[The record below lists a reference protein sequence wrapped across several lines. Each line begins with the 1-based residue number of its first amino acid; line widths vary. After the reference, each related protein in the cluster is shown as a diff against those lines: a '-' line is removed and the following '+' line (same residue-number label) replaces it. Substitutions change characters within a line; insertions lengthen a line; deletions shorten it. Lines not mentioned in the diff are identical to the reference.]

1 MKRYFLTGCTGF
13 IGTAIVRE
21 LCKRDDTESITLLT
35 RNPQARYGFYEIDK
49 RISFY
54 VGNIVDCMLPKL
66 SLIDM
71 DFTHIIHGS
80 NESQLAEPHSN
91 YYAMVEGTNRLL
103 DWVFG
108 TLNRGG
114 GMVPEMLFLSSGAAS
129 EGATSYGQGK
139 RVSEKLVEQTRFGK
153 IARIY
158 TLIGENTPPQYAAGL
173 FIRQAIQDGE
183 VTVKGGARA
192 IRSYLHTEDCARWLL
207 EVLKN
212 GRSERAYDIGSKTP
226 YYIKDVAHLVA
237 EVFGVPLRVIDDASE
252 EPNVYLPDTSGAVE
266 LGLQETI
273 SLKQAL
279 ESIRDDYRIRN
290 SHLETPAA
298 A

>member
-13 IGTAIVRE
+13 IGSAIVRE

-35 RNPQARYGFYEIDK
+35 RDPQARYGFYEIDK
-49 RISFY
+49 RISLY
-54 VGNIVDCMLPKL
+54 VGDITTCLLPKL
-66 SLIDM
+66 SLVDM

-80 NESQLAEPHSN
+80 NESQIADPHSN
-91 YYAMVEGTNRLL
+91 YYTMVEGTNRLL
-103 DWVFG
+103 EWVFG
-108 TLNRGG
+108 TLNRDG
-114 GMVPEMLFLSSGAAS
+114 GMVPKMLFLSSGAARD
-129 EGATSYGQGK
+129 ATTSYGQGK
-139 RVSEKLVEQTRFGK
+139 RVSEKLVERFLFGK

-158 TLIGENTPPQYAAGL
+158 TLIGENTPQQYAVGH
-173 FIRQAIQDGE
+173 FIRQAMLDGH

-207 EVLKN
+207 EVLQK
-212 GRSERAYDIGSKTP
+212 GRSERIYDIGSETS
-226 YYIKDVAHLVA
+226 YYIKDVARCVA
-237 EVFGVPLRVIDDASE
+237 EVFGVPLRVIEDADE
-252 EPNVYLPDTSGAVE
+252 QEGVYLPDMSGAFE

-279 ESIRDDYRIRN
+279 ENIRDDYRIRN
-290 SHLETPAA
+290 THLETSAA